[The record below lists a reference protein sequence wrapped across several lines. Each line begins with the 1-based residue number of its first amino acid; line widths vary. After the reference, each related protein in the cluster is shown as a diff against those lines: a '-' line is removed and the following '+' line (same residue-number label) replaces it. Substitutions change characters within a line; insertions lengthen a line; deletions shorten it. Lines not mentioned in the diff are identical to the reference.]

1 MPARSRLSLETAR
14 LCSALSQLMLED
26 AVFSKRYLLEG
37 EYPGAHIGPE
47 PTTDRFMCVMHGAQE
62 RRTPGN
68 ALAVSADK
76 PFRGL
81 SQFGT
86 GFLSKLECKSFTG
99 SVPPFPCYARC
110 NCVLEPSA
118 GEEGPDTE
126 GNEQGRGRGRGTVG
140 CSTVQYPCAVCF
152 WDSWRK
158 CLFSRFFFFR

>member
-1 MPARSRLSLETAR
+1 
-14 LCSALSQLMLED
+14 
-26 AVFSKRYLLEG
+26 
-37 EYPGAHIGPE
+37 
-47 PTTDRFMCVMHGAQE
+47 MCVMHGAQE

-110 NCVLEPSA
+110 NCVFEPSA
-118 GEEGPDTE
+118 GEEGPDGRERARE
-126 GNEQGRGRGRGTVG
+126 GDGSVG
-140 CSTVQYPCAVCF
+140 YSTVLMWGVFLGFVEEMPFLPPPCSF
-152 WDSWRK
+152 W
-158 CLFSRFFFFR
+158 